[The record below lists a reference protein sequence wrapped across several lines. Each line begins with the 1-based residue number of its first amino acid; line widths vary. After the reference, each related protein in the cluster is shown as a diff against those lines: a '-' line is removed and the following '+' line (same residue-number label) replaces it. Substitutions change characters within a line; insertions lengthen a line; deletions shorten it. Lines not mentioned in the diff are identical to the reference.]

1 MSQNCFAIVQLLFVL
16 FTVCSLFIA
25 TTDGCYF
32 RNCPIGGKR
41 ATPMSE
47 QGSNQKCMSCGPN
60 GEGQCVGSNICC
72 HKDGCIIGTLAKEC
86 NEENESTTACSVK
99 GVPCGT
105 DGQGR
110 CVADGVC
117 CDESSCFTTDRCDR
131 ENHRSM
137 AMQKLLE
144 IRDGIYYKK

>member
-47 QGSNQKCMSCGPN
+47 QGSNQKPPVLQPIDVT
-60 GEGQCVGSNICC
+60 ERIIAVWQCRNYWKYVMEFITRN
-72 HKDGCIIGTLAKEC
+72 K
-86 NEENESTTACSVK
+86 
-99 GVPCGT
+99 
-105 DGQGR
+105 
-110 CVADGVC
+110 
-117 CDESSCFTTDRCDR
+117 
-131 ENHRSM
+131 
-137 AMQKLLE
+137 
-144 IRDGIYYKK
+144 

>member
-1 MSQNCFAIVQLLFVL
+1 MSSIKSSVFAILIVVVLLPLVK
-16 FTVCSLFIA
+16 
-25 TTDGCYF
+25 GCF
-32 RNCPIGGKR
+32 WTSCPIGGKR
-41 ATPMSE
+41 SNIPATEPR
-47 QGSNQKCMSCGPN
+47 QCMSCGPN

-117 CDESSCFTTDRCDR
+117 CDESACSSNARC
-131 ENHRSM
+131 NTSGGRS
-137 AMQKLLE
+137 KTLKDLLL
-144 IRDGIYYKK
+144 ILNKMYRDKN